1 MRAVL
6 QRVSSASVVVNGGDP
21 RTIGPGLMI
30 LLGVKDG
37 DDPAIIP
44 KLAAKCAGL
53 RIFADDEGK
62 LNRSA
67 VELGYSVLVVSNFT
81 LYGDTSRGKRPSFIH
96 AAKGETAKS
105 AYDAFL
111 QELMNAQGLKDVQHG
126 EFGADMQ
133 VSLVNDGPVTIIIDT
148 DPAAEAENYLAQLKE
163 NNATLTDIFLTHG
176 HYDHVG
182 SVAALKKATGA
193 KVHMDLADAKGDQM
207 YPLTPDL
214 IDAPWPAGNSEYQ
227 VDELTFRIWH
237 TPGHTPG
244 GVVIACGDRLF
255 SGDTLFAGSCGRVDL
270 PGGSPAEMQRSLAL
284 VAELPLPDETTVY
297 PGHESF
303 TTLGQERRSNPY
315 LMGEVF

>member
-37 DDPAIIP
+37 DDPAIIPVSYTHLRAPAIIP

-148 DPAAEAENYLAQLKE
+148 DEWK
-163 NNATLTDIFLTHG
+163 
-176 HYDHVG
+176 
-182 SVAALKKATGA
+182 
-193 KVHMDLADAKGDQM
+193 
-207 YPLTPDL
+207 
-214 IDAPWPAGNSEYQ
+214 
-227 VDELTFRIWH
+227 
-237 TPGHTPG
+237 
-244 GVVIACGDRLF
+244 
-255 SGDTLFAGSCGRVDL
+255 
-270 PGGSPAEMQRSLAL
+270 
-284 VAELPLPDETTVY
+284 
-297 PGHESF
+297 
-303 TTLGQERRSNPY
+303 
-315 LMGEVF
+315 

>member
-1 MRAVL
+1 MKLIHIHGVWPLYTNTFLLITA
-6 QRVSSASVVVNGGDP
+6 AGHAVVV
-21 RTIGPGLMI
+21 
-30 LLGVKDG
+30 
-37 DDPAIIP
+37 
-44 KLAAKCAGL
+44 
-53 RIFADDEGK
+53 
-62 LNRSA
+62 
-67 VELGYSVLVVSNFT
+67 
-81 LYGDTSRGKRPSFIH
+81 
-96 AAKGETAKS
+96 
-105 AYDAFL
+105 
-111 QELMNAQGLKDVQHG
+111 
-126 EFGADMQ
+126 
-133 VSLVNDGPVTIIIDT
+133 
-148 DPAAEAENYLAQLKE
+148 DPAAEAETYLAQLKE

-270 PGGSPAEMQRSLAL
+270 PAAARRRCNAALLWWRICPCQMKPQSTPAMKALPPLARN
-284 VAELPLPDETTVY
+284 AGPT
-297 PGHESF
+297 HI
-303 TTLGQERRSNPY
+303 
-315 LMGEVF
+315 

>member
-81 LYGDTSRGKRPSFIH
+81 LYGDTSRGKRPSFSH
-96 AAKGETAKS
+96 AAKGDLAVPCYEK
-105 AYDAFL
+105 FL
-111 QELMNAQGLKDVQHG
+111 DEMSHQGLKDVQHG

-133 VSLVNDGPVTIIIDT
+133 VSLVNEGPCTIIIDT
-148 DPAAEAENYLAQLKE
+148 DEWKKKE
-163 NNATLTDIFLTHG
+163 
-176 HYDHVG
+176 
-182 SVAALKKATGA
+182 
-193 KVHMDLADAKGDQM
+193 
-207 YPLTPDL
+207 
-214 IDAPWPAGNSEYQ
+214 
-227 VDELTFRIWH
+227 
-237 TPGHTPG
+237 
-244 GVVIACGDRLF
+244 
-255 SGDTLFAGSCGRVDL
+255 
-270 PGGSPAEMQRSLAL
+270 
-284 VAELPLPDETTVY
+284 
-297 PGHESF
+297 
-303 TTLGQERRSNPY
+303 
-315 LMGEVF
+315 

>member
-111 QELMNAQGLKDVQHG
+111 QELMNTQGLKDVQHG

-133 VSLVNDGPVTIIIDT
+133 VSLVNDGPVTIIID
-148 DPAAEAENYLAQLKE
+148 PYPRRLAA
-163 NNATLTDIFLTHG
+163 
-176 HYDHVG
+176 
-182 SVAALKKATGA
+182 
-193 KVHMDLADAKGDQM
+193 VHQ
-207 YPLTPDL
+207 Y
-214 IDAPWPAGNSEYQ
+214 
-227 VDELTFRIWH
+227 
-237 TPGHTPG
+237 
-244 GVVIACGDRLF
+244 
-255 SGDTLFAGSCGRVDL
+255 LFADHRRRACRCGGPRCRGRNLSGS
-270 PGGSPAEMQRSLAL
+270 AER
-284 VAELPLPDETTVY
+284 E
-297 PGHESF
+297 
-303 TTLGQERRSNPY
+303 
-315 LMGEVF
+315 

>member
-1 MRAVL
+1 MLITA
-6 QRVSSASVVVNGGDP
+6 AGHAVVV
-21 RTIGPGLMI
+21 
-30 LLGVKDG
+30 
-37 DDPAIIP
+37 
-44 KLAAKCAGL
+44 
-53 RIFADDEGK
+53 
-62 LNRSA
+62 
-67 VELGYSVLVVSNFT
+67 
-81 LYGDTSRGKRPSFIH
+81 
-96 AAKGETAKS
+96 
-105 AYDAFL
+105 
-111 QELMNAQGLKDVQHG
+111 
-126 EFGADMQ
+126 
-133 VSLVNDGPVTIIIDT
+133 
-148 DPAAEAENYLAQLKE
+148 DPAAEAETYLAQLKE

-244 GVVIACGDRLF
+244 GVVIVCGDQLF

-270 PGGSPAEMQRSLAL
+270 PGGSPVEMQRSLAL
-284 VAELPLPDETTVY
+284 VADLPLPDETTVY

>member
-111 QELMNAQGLKDVQHG
+111 PGADEHPGTERRSAWRVW
-126 EFGADMQ
+126 ADMQ

-148 DPAAEAENYLAQLKE
+148 DEWK
-163 NNATLTDIFLTHG
+163 
-176 HYDHVG
+176 
-182 SVAALKKATGA
+182 
-193 KVHMDLADAKGDQM
+193 
-207 YPLTPDL
+207 
-214 IDAPWPAGNSEYQ
+214 
-227 VDELTFRIWH
+227 
-237 TPGHTPG
+237 
-244 GVVIACGDRLF
+244 
-255 SGDTLFAGSCGRVDL
+255 
-270 PGGSPAEMQRSLAL
+270 
-284 VAELPLPDETTVY
+284 
-297 PGHESF
+297 
-303 TTLGQERRSNPY
+303 
-315 LMGEVF
+315 